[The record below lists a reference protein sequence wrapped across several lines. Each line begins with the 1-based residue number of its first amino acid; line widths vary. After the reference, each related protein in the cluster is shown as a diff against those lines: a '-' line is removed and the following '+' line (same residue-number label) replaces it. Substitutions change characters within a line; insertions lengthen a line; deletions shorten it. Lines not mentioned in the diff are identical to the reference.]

1 MNIIGI
7 IPSRYASTRFPGKPL
22 ALIRGKSMIQRVYEQ
37 AKKTKKLARV
47 IVATDDER
55 IASHVM
61 SFGGEAVTTAA
72 SHLNGTSRCLEVI
85 ERPQFQSA
93 EAVINIQGDE
103 PFINPVQ
110 IDQLA
115 ELFAD
120 QQTDIATMATI
131 ISDNDELFDSNT
143 VKVVIDQNSFALY
156 FSRQAIPFNRMLHP
170 DQWIEN
176 HHYLKHIGIYGYRT
190 TVLKKITAL
199 PPSPLENSEKL
210 EQLRW
215 LENGFKIKIKTTDFE
230 SISIDTPADLE
241 KILHKI

>member
-1 MNIIGI
+1 M
-7 IPSRYASTRFPGKPL
+7 
-22 ALIRGKSMIQRVYEQ
+22 
-37 AKKTKKLARV
+37 
-47 IVATDDER
+47 VATDDER
-55 IASHVM
+55 IARHVVA
-61 SFGGEAVTTAA
+61 FGGEVTMTAT
-72 SHLNGTSRCLEVI
+72 SHTNGTSRCLEVV
-85 ERPQFQSA
+85 EKPEFQSA
-93 EAVINIQGDE
+93 EVVINIQGDE
-103 PFINPVQ
+103 PFINPGQ

-115 ELFAD
+115 SLFTD
-120 QQTDIATMATI
+120 QQTDIATMAAVI
-131 ISDNDELFDSNT
+131 KEPDELFDSNT

-215 LENGFKIKIKTTDFE
+215 LENSFKIKIKTTDFE

>member
-1 MNIIGI
+1 M
-7 IPSRYASTRFPGKPL
+7 
-22 ALIRGKSMIQRVYEQ
+22 
-37 AKKTKKLARV
+37 
-47 IVATDDER
+47 VATDDER
-55 IASHVM
+55 IARHVVA
-61 SFGGEAVTTAA
+61 FGGEVTMTDTG
-72 SHLNGTSRCLEVI
+72 HTNGTSRCLEVV
-85 ERPQFQSA
+85 EKPEFQSA
-93 EAVINIQGDE
+93 EVVINIQGDE
-103 PFINPVQ
+103 PFINPGQ

-115 ELFAD
+115 SLFAD
-120 QQTDIATMATI
+120 QQTDIATMATVI
-131 ISDNDELFDSNT
+131 KERDELFDSNT